1 MKPYNVLAHISSLNG
16 EMKEITVLHPESL
29 FGHTIQNSYIVQYG
43 DIKCTAIF
51 NPFTNQFYAD
61 DKDGIIKE
69 N

>member
-1 MKPYNVLAHISSLNG
+1 
-16 EMKEITVLHPESL
+16 MKEITVLYPESL
-29 FGHTIQNSYIVQYG
+29 FGHVIQNSYIVQYG